1 MNALYVK
8 EYCLTCSGK
17 IINNGKRNLFL
28 SLGLGSN
35 FGNESSSRV
44 AWQEEHLKDK

>member
-1 MNALYVK
+1 M
-8 EYCLTCSGK
+8 E
-17 IINNGKRNLFL
+17 INLFL

-44 AWQEEHLKDK
+44 AWQEDYLKKQMKQKGNQWENAAF